1 MAVIKNTREMTCSA
15 SSLTKKVLAEFL
27 EGMDEAAHISVAFM
41 KGRGQRGEEVHLLFT
56 TNL

>member
-15 SSLTKKVLAEFL
+15 NSLTKEVLSEFL
-27 EGMDEAAHISVAFM
+27 EGLDDAAHISVAFM
-41 KGRGQRGEEVHLLFT
+41 EGRGQRGEEVDLLFT

>member
-15 SSLTKKVLAEFL
+15 STLTKKVLAEFL
-27 EGMDEAAHISVAFM
+27 EGMDEAAHISIAF
-41 KGRGQRGEEVHLLFT
+41 KQGQGQRGEETHLLFT

>member
-41 KGRGQRGEEVHLLFT
+41 QGRGQDGDYLLFT

>member
-41 KGRGQRGEEVHLLFT
+41 EGHSQTGDTHLLFS